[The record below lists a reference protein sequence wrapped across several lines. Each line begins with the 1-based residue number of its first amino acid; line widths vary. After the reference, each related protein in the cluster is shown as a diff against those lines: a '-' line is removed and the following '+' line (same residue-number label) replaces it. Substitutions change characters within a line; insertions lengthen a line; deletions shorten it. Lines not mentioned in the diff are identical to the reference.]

1 MVRSQ
6 RCCVFLSMSAIVS
19 GIWRQIVEPLP
30 ALQAGRRRFAQIL
43 TAVRHD
49 LSWRLAPPGAFRQR
63 FEHAIATMPQGICMY
78 DAQDRLQLV
87 NEQFCKIYNQPM
99 SRLRTGMRLYDV
111 LVDSCA
117 IGNYPGR
124 SADDIYSAR
133 KAFIDR
139 REKGTFLQELGDGR
153 MIAIYHQPLE
163 DGGWVCTY
171 EDITERRRAEA
182 QIEFLAQHDGLT
194 RLPNRLLFNAHL
206 HAALKKANGGV
217 SSALLCLDLDG
228 FKDVNDR
235 LGHAAGDALLQEVAM
250 QLLKYVRMG
259 DTAARLGG
267 DEFAIV
273 LPNTSAAEAVKTA
286 QRVTSALSGTHSLGT
301 FGEARIGVSIG
312 IACAPEHAEEAD
324 ALMLLADKA
333 LYAAKH
339 SGLGIPRL
347 YDDELE
353 RPASGSSPEASAH
366 RKGRNLSPAIEEL
379 RKLATLANDLRAA
392 LHDGHIHLCY
402 QPIYDSITRRP
413 IAFEAL
419 ARWTDPVH
427 GSVSPA
433 EFIPVA
439 EESGFIGPLT
449 EWVLL
454 KACREAACWRK
465 PVQVSVNLSP
475 LNLSQPSFVATVKR
489 ILTETGLP
497 ANRLV
502 LELTESILLESSD
515 TIRDCLR
522 GLKELGVE
530 LWLDDFGSG
539 YANLGHLHRLSCD
552 VVKIDRSFLA
562 PHDKQREILGGM
574 IALARA
580 CGLRIAVEG
589 VETDQHQLL
598 LQVLG
603 CDMLQGFLFARPMP
617 PEQIDASLDSIA
629 ELPFHDGVSIF
640 ACPNSSPDPGDDH
653 SSIPISVTA

>member
-1 MVRSQ
+1 MTSII
-6 RCCVFLSMSAIVS
+6 LSV
-19 GIWRQIVEPLP
+19 WRRIGERLP
-30 ALQAGRRRFAQIL
+30 ASLTGRRRFAQMLAAI
-43 TAVRHD
+43 RHD
-49 LSWRLAPPGAFRQR
+49 LSWRFAAPGAFRQR

-111 LVDSCA
+111 LVDSCS

-124 SADDIYSAR
+124 SVDDIYSAR
-133 KAFIDR
+133 KAFIDK
-139 REKGTFLQELGDGR
+139 REKGTFLQQLGDGR
-153 MIAIYHQPLE
+153 LIAIYHQPLE

-194 RLPNRLLFNAHL
+194 QLPNRLLFSVRL
-206 HAALKKANGGV
+206 DDALAKANAGE
-217 SSALLCLDLDG
+217 SCALLCLDLDG

-235 LGHAAGDALLQEVAM
+235 LGHAAGDALLKEIAER
-250 QLLKYVRMG
+250 LLKCVRKD

-286 QRVTSALSGTHSLGT
+286 QRITSALSGTHLLAG
-301 FGEARIGVSIG
+301 FGEAQIGVSIG
-312 IACAPEHAEEAD
+312 IACGPEHAASAD

-347 YDDELE
+347 YDDHLE
-353 RPASGSSPEASAH
+353 QFTAGSPTEASAN
-366 RKGRNLSPAIEEL
+366 RKGRGLSPAMEQL
-379 RKLATLANDLRAA
+379 RQAATLANDLRAA
-392 LHDGHIHLCY
+392 LHDGHVHLCY
-402 QPIYDSITRRP
+402 QPIYDALTRRP

-419 ARWTDPVH
+419 ARWTDPVR
-427 GSVSPA
+427 GNVSPA
-433 EFIPVA
+433 DFIPAA

-454 KACREAACWRK
+454 NACTEAARWK
-465 PVQVSVNLSP
+465 APVQVSVNLSP
-475 LNLSQPSFVATVKR
+475 LNLSQPALVATVKR
-489 ILTETGLP
+489 ILHTTGLP
-497 ANRLV
+497 AGRLV
-502 LELTESILLESSD
+502 LELTEGLLLESSAAVH
-515 TIRDCLR
+515 DCLR
-522 GLKELGVE
+522 GLKQLGVE

-539 YANLGHLHRLSCD
+539 YANLGYLHRLSCN

-562 PHDKQREILGGM
+562 QHDKQREVLGGM

-580 CGLRIAVEG
+580 CGLRVAVEG
-589 VETDQHQLL
+589 VETADHHLL
-598 LQVLG
+598 LQELG
-603 CDMLQGFLFARPMP
+603 CDLLQGFLFARPMP
-617 PEQIDASLDSIA
+617 PDQIDASLRSIV
-629 ELPFHDGVSIF
+629 ELPFHDGV
-640 ACPNSSPDPGDDH
+640 
-653 SSIPISVTA
+653 PILA